1 MTLKKTSLKLTAL
14 FAATLLAFSA
24 QAKIITDL
32 DGNQVEIAD
41 RVERV
46 ADLWHANNQIVL
58 LLGGADKLVA
68 TTTTIATNP
77 WYAEVYPNIKRTG
90 VNQR

>member
-24 QAKIITDL
+24 QAKIVTDV

-41 RVERV
+41 R
-46 ADLWHANNQIVL
+46 L
-58 LLGGADKLVA
+58 
-68 TTTTIATNP
+68 
-77 WYAEVYPNIKRTG
+77 
-90 VNQR
+90 